1 MTEPVSLDRNTLVF
15 IAGLHR
21 SGTSQLHSSLAT
33 HPAVSGFAGTS
44 VPHDEGQHL
53 QDVVP
58 TARAHGGPGRF
69 AFDPA
74 AHLTEESPLAT
85 PEVAR
90 RLAAQWAPH
99 WDLTKQV
106 LIEKSP
112 PNLVRLRFL
121 QALFPQARFLV
132 ILRNPVTT
140 ALATT
145 KLATT
150 RWMRRTR
157 RRPEWT
163 SIVDHWFAAHRTL
176 LEDLPHVRAVRVI
189 RWEDLRDDPDG
200 TFAGIASFTGVPDR
214 FERPHLDPDV
224 DRRYQAQWDQVRRS
238 PSQRAV
244 VDGVLA
250 HREEAS
256 RFGYDLEDLAT
267 VAPLRAVE
275 HDETGADDA

>member
-1 MTEPVSLDRNTLVF
+1 MTAAVSLDHCTMVF

-53 QDVVP
+53 QDVFP

-69 AFDPA
+69 AFDPE
-74 AHLTEESPLAT
+74 AHLTEDSPLAT
-85 PEVAR
+85 PEAAQ
-90 RLAAQWAPH
+90 RLVAQWAPH
-99 WDLTKQV
+99 WDLTRQV

-112 PNLVRLRFL
+112 PNLIRMRFF

-157 RRPEWT
+157 RRPETT
-163 SIVDHWFAAHRTL
+163 SIVDHWFAAHRIL
-176 LEDLPHVRAVRVI
+176 LEDLPHVRAARVI

-200 TFAGIASFTGVPDR
+200 TFAGIASFAGVADR
-214 FERPHLDPDV
+214 FERPRLDPEV
-224 DRRYQAQWDQVRRS
+224 DRRYQAQWDELRRS
-238 PSQRAV
+238 RSQRAV
-244 VDGVLA
+244 VDRVLA
-250 HREEAS
+250 HREEAA
-256 RFGYDLEDLAT
+256 RFGYDLEDLTT
-267 VAPLRAVE
+267 VAPLRAAG
-275 HDETGADDA
+275 HETGAGDA